1 MQKLES
7 QINGKSHGAPK
18 NHPRGWKSDNLTL
31 RCGLGHE
38 PAFSGMFGLSIMPGH
53 GKSNLENPRQTAS
66 LRRGQWVHML
76 MISFHR
82 RAAIYLA
89 LTGCFLTGCNVG
101 PKYHSPPV
109 NPPAAYKELTPD
121 DYKNTDGWKV
131 AQPKDDALRGKWWE
145 IFGDPQLNALEEKV
159 NVSNQNIA
167 AAAASFFAARA
178 LVKEARS
185 QLFPTVTTTPAI
197 TVQRPSATVSSGK
210 AGGSTSSST
219 GTFTDSTFPFD
230 ATWQP
235 DLFGRIRNTIK
246 SAAYAAQ
253 ASAADL
259 ENTRL
264 TVQADLAIDYFELRG
279 QDALKQLLDS
289 TVVTYQQS
297 LDFTKAQY
305 ETGIG
310 ADEAVA
316 EAETQLE
323 ATQAQDVALGIQRA
337 QFEHAIAMLTG
348 QPASTFSLPIE
359 PLTSSPPA
367 IPIGVPSQ
375 LLERRPDIAEA
386 ERLMAQ
392 ANAQI
397 GIARAA
403 YYPTVTL
410 SAAAGLESTAIA
422 SWFTWPSRFFSVGP
436 AAAETIFDAGL
447 RRATMEQFRAQYD
460 ETVANYRQTV
470 LTAFQQ
476 VEDNLASLRIL
487 SGEIQYQDT
496 AVKSAERTLA
506 IAQDRYKLGIDPY
519 LNVLTAQTAL
529 LSNQETAVNL
539 RIQQMTASGGLIEAL
554 GGGWN
559 ASQLPSPAQLISKV
573 P

>member
-1 MQKLES
+1 MCL
-7 QINGKSHGAPK
+7 
-18 NHPRGWKSDNLTL
+18 
-31 RCGLGHE
+31 
-38 PAFSGMFGLSIMPGH
+38 
-53 GKSNLENPRQTAS
+53 
-66 LRRGQWVHML
+66 
-76 MISFHR
+76 
-82 RAAIYLA
+82 AATSCLLA
-89 LTGCFLTGCNVG
+89 GCTVG
-101 PKYHSPPV
+101 PKYHAPTADT
-109 NPPAAYKELTPD
+109 PAAYKELTPA
-121 DYKNTDGWKV
+121 DYKNTEGWKV

-159 NVSNQNIA
+159 NVWNQNIA

-185 QLFPTVTTTPAI
+185 QLFPTVTTNPAI
-197 TVQRPSATVSSGK
+197 TVQRPSATSSTSK
-210 AGGSTSSST
+210 AEGSTSSAV
-219 GTFTDSTFPFD
+219 GTFTDYTLPFD

-246 SAAYAAQ
+246 SAAYGAQ

-264 TVQADLAIDYFELRG
+264 TVQADVAVDYFQLRG

-289 TVVTYQQS
+289 TVVAFQQS
-297 LDFTKAQY
+297 LDLTRALY

-310 ADEAVA
+310 TDEAVA

-323 ATQAQDVALGIQRA
+323 ATQAQDAALGIQRA

-348 QPASTFSLPIE
+348 QPASTFSIPIE
-359 PLTSSPPA
+359 PLKSSPPA
-367 IPIGVPSQ
+367 IPFGVPSQ

-386 ERLMAQ
+386 ERLVAQ

-403 YYPTVTL
+403 YFPTVTL
-410 SAAAGLESTAIA
+410 SAAAGMASTAIA
-422 SWFTWPSRFFSVGP
+422 SWFTWPSRFFSIGP

-447 RRATMEQFRAQYD
+447 RRATVEQFRAQYD

-487 SGEIQYQDT
+487 SVEIQYQDT
-496 AVKSAERTLA
+496 AVKSAEKTLA

>member
-1 MQKLES
+1 M
-7 QINGKSHGAPK
+7 
-18 NHPRGWKSDNLTL
+18 
-31 RCGLGHE
+31 C
-38 PAFSGMFGLSIMPGH
+38 
-53 GKSNLENPRQTAS
+53 
-66 LRRGQWVHML
+66 
-76 MISFHR
+76 
-82 RAAIYLA
+82 LA
-89 LTGCFLTGCNVG
+89 VTSCLLAGCTVG
-101 PKYHSPPV
+101 PKFHTPTAET
-109 NPPAAYKELTPD
+109 PAAYKELTPA
-121 DYKNTDGWKV
+121 DYKNTEGWKV

-145 IFGDPQLNALEEKV
+145 IFNDPQLNVLEEKV

-185 QLFPTVTTTPAI
+185 QLFPRVTTNPAI
-197 TVQRPSATVSSGK
+197 TVQRPSAKLSNGK

-219 GTFTDSTFPFD
+219 GTFTDYTLPFD
-230 ATWQP
+230 ATWEP

-246 SAAYAAQ
+246 SAVYGAQ

-259 ENTRL
+259 ENIRL
-264 TVQADLAIDYFELRG
+264 TVQADVAVDYFQLHG

-289 TVVTYQQS
+289 TVIAFQQS
-297 LDFTKAQY
+297 LDLTRALY
-305 ETGIG
+305 ETGIDS
-310 ADEAVA
+310 DEAVA
-316 EAETQLE
+316 QAETQLE
-323 ATQAQDVALGIQRA
+323 ATQAQDAALGVQRA

-348 QPASTFSLPIE
+348 QPASTFSIPIE
-359 PLTSSPPA
+359 PLSSSPPA

-386 ERLMAQ
+386 ERLVAQ

-403 YYPTVTL
+403 YFPTVTL

-447 RRATMEQFRAQYD
+447 RRAAMEQFRAQYD

-487 SGEIQYQDT
+487 SVEIQYQDT
-496 AVKSAERTLA
+496 AVRSAEKSLA
-506 IAQDRYKLGIDPY
+506 IAKDRYKLGIDPY

-529 LSNQETAVNL
+529 LSNQETEVNL

>member
-1 MQKLES
+1 M
-7 QINGKSHGAPK
+7 
-18 NHPRGWKSDNLTL
+18 
-31 RCGLGHE
+31 C
-38 PAFSGMFGLSIMPGH
+38 
-53 GKSNLENPRQTAS
+53 
-66 LRRGQWVHML
+66 
-76 MISFHR
+76 
-82 RAAIYLA
+82 LA
-89 LTGCFLTGCNVG
+89 VTSCLLAGCTVG
-101 PKYHSPPV
+101 PKYHTPTAET
-109 NPPAAYKELTPD
+109 PAAYKELTPA
-121 DYKNTDGWKV
+121 DYKNTEGWKV

-145 IFGDPQLNALEEKV
+145 IFKDPQLNALEEKV

-185 QLFPTVTTTPAI
+185 QLFPRVTTNPAI
-197 TVQRPSATVSSGK
+197 TVQRPSATLSSGK

-219 GTFTDSTFPFD
+219 STFADYTLPFD
-230 ATWQP
+230 ATWEP

-246 SAAYAAQ
+246 SAAYGAQ

-264 TVQADLAIDYFELRG
+264 TVQADVAVDYFQLRG
-279 QDALKQLLDS
+279 QDSLKQLLDS
-289 TVVTYQQS
+289 TVIAFQQS
-297 LDFTKAQY
+297 LDLTRALY
-305 ETGIG
+305 ETGI
-310 ADEAVA
+310 DSEEAVA
-316 EAETQLE
+316 QAETQLE
-323 ATQAQDVALGIQRA
+323 ATQAQDAALGVQRA

-348 QPASTFSLPIE
+348 QPASTFSIPIE
-359 PLTSSPPA
+359 PLKSSPPA
-367 IPIGVPSQ
+367 IPFGVPSQ
-375 LLERRPDIAEA
+375 LLERRPDIAAA
-386 ERLMAQ
+386 ERLVAQ

-403 YYPTVTL
+403 YFPTVTL

-422 SWFTWPSRFFSVGP
+422 SWFTWPSRFFSIGP

-476 VEDNLASLRIL
+476 VEDNLAWLRIL
-487 SGEIQYQDT
+487 SVEIQYQDT
-496 AVKSAERTLA
+496 AVKSAEKSLA
-506 IAQDRYKLGIDPY
+506 IAKDRYKLGIDPY

>member
-1 MQKLES
+1 M
-7 QINGKSHGAPK
+7 
-18 NHPRGWKSDNLTL
+18 R
-31 RCGLGHE
+31 
-38 PAFSGMFGLSIMPGH
+38 
-53 GKSNLENPRQTAS
+53 
-66 LRRGQWVHML
+66 
-76 MISFHR
+76 
-82 RAAIYLA
+82 
-89 LTGCFLTGCNVG
+89 
-101 PKYHSPPV
+101 
-109 NPPAAYKELTPD
+109 
-121 DYKNTDGWKV
+121 
-131 AQPKDDALRGKWWE
+131 
-145 IFGDPQLNALEEKV
+145 
-159 NVSNQNIA
+159 
-167 AAAASFFAARA
+167 
-178 LVKEARS
+178 
-185 QLFPTVTTTPAI
+185 
-197 TVQRPSATVSSGK
+197 
-210 AGGSTSSST
+210 
-219 GTFTDSTFPFD
+219 
-230 ATWQP
+230 
-235 DLFGRIRNTIK
+235 
-246 SAAYAAQ
+246 
-253 ASAADL
+253 
-259 ENTRL
+259 
-264 TVQADLAIDYFELRG
+264 
-279 QDALKQLLDS
+279 LKQLLDS
-289 TVVTYQQS
+289 TVVAYQQS

-310 ADEAVA
+310 TDEAVA

-348 QPASTFSLPIE
+348 QPASTFSIPIE

-410 SAAAGLESTAIA
+410 SAAAGLESTSIT